1 MQELSTGSFDPCDP
15 EEFEVSGVLLNLL
28 SSSCHTPGR
37 SHGPALGGFR
47 IGLSG
52 RFSSSRTS
60 VNSSLNHSAS
70 LFSSSKL
77 PNKTSTGNSAVAC
90 GLLFGVTAGVFCLE
104 SSEVSP
110 KSQDNGQLEAK
121 SMGFSRLKR
130 FVESRINY
138 GLMEAMEDGPIQ
150 DSSRKNVF
158 LTRHAIAD
166 AAAKA
171 APAVVNITVSIGGRG
186 IFFAQTGGS
195 GFIISPDGTILTNAH
210 VVADDGHGPYKG
222 KIVVTM
228 QDGRTFP
235 GEIISYDSLA
245 DIAVVKVHSTKP
257 LPTVAFGSSRKLR
270 PGEWVVALGSPL
282 HLQNT
287 VTVGIVSCVDR
298 KSAEMGLRGVHA
310 DYIQTDAAINQGNS
324 GGPLLNLDGEVI
336 GINTMKALAADGVSF
351 AIPIDSALKIIAQL
365 KKHGRVVR
373 PWLGMKMLGLTEDI
387 ILQLKE
393 RDPSFPDVTGGV
405 LVPQVIPGSPAER
418 AGVRPGDVVVEFD
431 GQPVTSIHQIV
442 ESLGDRVGVTFKFVV
457 KRSKGGTA
465 TLSVVTEE
473 ASPSI

>member
-1 MQELSTGSFDPCDP
+1 M
-15 EEFEVSGVLLNLL
+15 
-28 SSSCHTPGR
+28 
-37 SHGPALGGFR
+37 A
-47 IGLSG
+47 SG
-52 RFSSSRTS
+52 RWASAVQRLHRLGRFKGNYSKQSGGTLSYKIQS
-60 VNSSLNHSAS
+60 VNSNDS
-70 LFSSSKL
+70 F
-77 PNKTSTGNSAVAC
+77 TVAC
-90 GLLFGVTAGVFCLE
+90 GLLFGVVAGVACLE
-104 SSEVSP
+104 NVDETEGEDLSGSSRTHYRGSWIDPLPQLSPSISP
-110 KSQDNGQLEAK
+110 KNQENGQVVVETGGL
-121 SMGFSRLKR
+121 SRL
-130 FVESRINY
+130 IN
-138 GLMEAMEDGPIQ
+138 LVAPRTHVCHMEAFNDASHQ
-150 DSSRKNVF
+150 DSTTTSKDIY

-166 AAAKA
+166 AAARA

-210 VVADDGHGPYKG
+210 VVADDGHPYKG

-235 GEIISYDSLA
+235 GEIVSYDSLA
-245 DIAVVKVHSTKP
+245 DIAVLKVQSSKP
-257 LPTVAFGSSRKLR
+257 LPAISFGSSRKLR

-351 AIPIDSALKIIAQL
+351 AIPIDSALKIINQL

-373 PWLGMKMLGLTEDI
+373 PWLGMKMLELTEDI

-418 AGVRPGDVVVEFD
+418 GGVRPGDVVVQFN
-431 GQPVTSIHQIV
+431 GQPVKSIHQIV
-442 ESLGDRVGVTFKFVV
+442 ETLGDQVGVVFNLVV
-457 KRSKGGTA
+457 RRAKGGTA
-465 TLSVVTEE
+465 TLSVITEE

>member
-1 MQELSTGSFDPCDP
+1 M
-15 EEFEVSGVLLNLL
+15 
-28 SSSCHTPGR
+28 
-37 SHGPALGGFR
+37 AK
-47 IGLSG
+47 G
-52 RFSSSRTS
+52 RFSLAMQCIHRWCRVD

-70 LFSSSKL
+70 VFSSKL
-77 PNKTSTGNSAVAC
+77 SNKNSTDNSAVAC

-104 SSEVSP
+104 TSEGKNGREELSRSSQPLDPPGWIDHLHSFAPSVSS
-110 KSQDNGQLEAK
+110 KSQENGQVGAE

-130 FVESRINY
+130 FVASRINY

-150 DSSRKNVF
+150 DSSRKNIF

-171 APAVVNITVSIGGRG
+171 APAVVNITVSVGGRG

-442 ESLGDRVGVTFKFVV
+442 ESLGDQVGVAFKFVV